1 MPNRG
6 KHTHESVTAP
16 CLSELHRH
24 GLSVSVDWLEL
35 KDDQIS
41 SQIGDLSNTI
51 SDSLSMFGSSLY
63 EQSLGRAREGS
74 FDHGLGIFTPQQQ
87 PFTADPSTIMR
98 HGDMTPLGQQIDLGM
113 LGLDDLDLPQALQ
126 DGIQLDLGQDLDIT
140 TTGADGFDLNALGDE
155 TG

>member
-6 KHTHESVTAP
+6 KHTHEAVTAP

-24 GLSVSVDWLEL
+24 GLSVSIDWLDL
-35 KDDQIS
+35 TDDQVS
-41 SQIGDLSNTI
+41 SQIGDFPNTI

-63 EQSLGRAREGS
+63 DQSLGRAREAS
-74 FDHGLGIFTPQQQ
+74 LDHGLGIFTPQHQ

-98 HGDMTPLGQQIDLGM
+98 PGEITPLGHQSNLGM

-126 DGIQLDLGQDLDIT
+126 DDIQLDLGQDLDMT
-140 TTGADGFDLNALGDE
+140 TTGAAGFDLDAFGNDAG
-155 TG
+155 